1 MKELRTLSL
10 PPKKGDLGSGIPH
23 GPSNKNP
30 LADMSDMH
38 RVAARGGGCGCIGY
52 LESPKSVEEKVPG
65 IAAATHNQIVR
76 E

>member
-1 MKELRTLSL
+1 
-10 PPKKGDLGSGIPH
+10 
-23 GPSNKNP
+23 
-30 LADMSDMH
+30 MSDMH

>member
-1 MKELRTLSL
+1 MTWARASHAVLAS
-10 PPKKGDLGSGIPH
+10 KKKI
-23 GPSNKNP
+23 P

-65 IAAATHNQIVR
+65 IAAATHNQNVR